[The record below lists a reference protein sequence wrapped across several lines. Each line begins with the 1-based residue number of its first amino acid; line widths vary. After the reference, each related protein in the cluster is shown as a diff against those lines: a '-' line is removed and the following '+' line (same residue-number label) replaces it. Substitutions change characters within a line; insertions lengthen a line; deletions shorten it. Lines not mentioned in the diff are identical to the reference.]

1 MRRISL
7 VRMRRTIP
15 LLAAFA
21 CLALLAPSA
30 GGSPGSR
37 MTPPRAFRLTT
48 LAGVG
53 TVYWR
58 GCGKNEHS
66 LGFRV
71 SSMGTTTGITFR
83 AGHRAERRTVQ
94 PGYSTIWSPFK
105 DRKQSLSTVSGGE
118 AETIYTRVVVLFN
131 EAHSLPN
138 CFSYAPPRVTVTLN
152 GRDHFA

>member
-1 MRRISL
+1 MKRRSIAVL
-7 VRMRRTIP
+7 I
-15 LLAAFA
+15 AFA
-21 CLALLAPSA
+21 CLALLASAA
-30 GGSPGSR
+30 GGSSGS
-37 MTPPRAFRLTT
+37 TTTAPRVFRLTT

-58 GCGKNEHS
+58 GCGKDEYS

-71 SSMGTTTGITFR
+71 SGMGTTTGVTFR
-83 AGHRAERRTVQ
+83 ARHRAQRRTVQ

-118 AETIYTRVVVLFN
+118 AETIYARVVVLFN
-131 EAHSLPN
+131 EGHSLPN
-138 CFSYAPPRVTVTLN
+138 CFSYAPPRVTVTLY